1 MQVDPESRSKYNS
14 TNRATGAE
22 SESDPMPRTTPA
34 QEREIT
40 RAFAAAR
47 ALREIGAPE
56 RADTFVA
63 AIGACI
69 TCGAHSATIR
79 ALADEIDA
87 AYRATAAANAKGGN
101 Q

>member
-1 MQVDPESRSKYNS
+1 MS
-14 TNRATGAE
+14 
-22 SESDPMPRTTPA
+22 RTTPA

-47 ALREIGAPE
+47 ALREIGAPD

-69 TCGAHSATIR
+69 SAGAHMITFR

-87 AYRATAAANAKGGN
+87 AYRAQALANAKGGN